1 MTSPRGSVHKPVDVE
16 SRTKMQ
22 IGYARV
28 STEDQSTAAQ
38 VEQLEVFGCQRI
50 YKENKSG
57 GAASRWDRPKLHEA
71 IESLLPGDTLV
82 VWKLDRLS
90 RSLSDLLH
98 ILKQLKDK
106 GANFSSLTEAI
117 ETESPHGRMV
127 MQILGVFAEFERA
140 IVKERTKVGLARARA
155 AGRIGGPKFKM
166 SPAQQQAAMD
176 MMNAGD
182 KTQSD
187 VAKLFNVDR
196 STISRL
202 MSERRVLARKA

>member
-1 MTSPRGSVHKPVDVE
+1 MN
-16 SRTKMQ
+16 

-38 VEQLEVFGCQRI
+38 VEQLEAFGCQRI

-57 GAASRWDRPKLHEA
+57 GAAGRWDRPKLNEA
-71 IESLLPGDTLV
+71 IEALLPGDTLV

-106 GANFSSLTEAI
+106 GAHFRSLTEAV

-127 MQILGVFAEFERA
+127 MQMLGVFAEFERA
-140 IVKERTKVGLARARA
+140 MIRERTKIGLARARA
-155 AGRIGGPKFKM
+155 AGRVGGPKFKL
-166 SPAQQQAAMD
+166 SPAQQQAAVD
-176 MMNAGD
+176 MITSG
-182 KTQSD
+182 KTQTE
-187 VAKLFNVDR
+187 VGELFNVDR

-202 MSERRVLARKA
+202 MSERRVLARKS